1 MGWLSFLDFLVE
13 PTFIDR
19 SHPPITVSAKVMGWI
34 ALALSAFFLIALLLV
49 GVGSVIQ
56 IRSHPTHF
64 AAALVG
70 LVLVAI
76 TQVMA
81 LVGAW
86 QMTQGNHNGRRL
98 LLQALVLSVVFSL
111 IYNLGLSNLG
121 QFVLQVVLRVV
132 LYFFVVISRFPDE
145 AASGTTEVIG
155 GARPS

>member
-19 SHPPITVSAKVMGWI
+19 RHPPIPVSAKVMGWI

-86 QMTQGNHNGRRL
+86 QMTRGNHNGRRL
-98 LLQALVLSVVFSL
+98 LLQAVILSVIASL
-111 IYNLGLSNLG
+111 IYNIGLSNLG
-121 QFVLQVVLRVV
+121 QFVIQVVIRAV

-145 AASGTTEVIG
+145 ATSGPSDGATV
-155 GARPS
+155 ARPG